1 MSNGISVSSWL
12 MIYDCKAMQLG
23 LERERTF
30 ASGKEG
36 SFIRMSRW
44 NSFMRGLWPT
54 RKGMKERKR
63 KTPPLRKSDKSMTLY
78 FLPWPSCAIDC
89 IRSGGEEEATPGRVR
104 VRGWP

>member
-1 MSNGISVSSWL
+1 
-12 MIYDCKAMQLG
+12 MIYDSKAMQLG

-54 RKGMKERKR
+54 RKGMKDERKET
-63 KTPPLRKSDKSMTLY
+63 KNTP
-78 FLPWPSCAIDC
+78 FEE
-89 IRSGGEEEATPGRVR
+89 IRQKYDSLFSSLA
-104 VRGWP
+104 

>member
-12 MIYDCKAMQLG
+12 MIYDSKAMQLG